1 MKKMKKWKF
10 TLGVDVSKLTL
21 DISCSELNAYIKIKN
36 GSEGFIQF
44 LKWCTSLNIDLK
56 ESFLVLEYTGGYE
69 YKLLQF
75 CEVHAIVY
83 ARIPGLEIKNS
94 MGITRG
100 KNDKVDSLRI
110 AQYGEEKYKSL
121 QPSKPLN
128 PTIIRLKELLA
139 FRKRLVRENA
149 GYKSS
154 IKGREHMYEKNKK
167 DILLKVLYQKLKANA
182 KIITDLESEMMKIIA
197 HNEQMELNYTLI
209 TSIKGIGKINALM
222 TLAYTENF
230 TSFSNP
236 RSYAVYVG
244 VVPFDHSSGTSIHGR
259 KRVSHIANKELKQE
273 LNQAARSAMVWD
285 KEMNAY
291 AERKMET
298 KCYKIV
304 LNNIK
309 FKLILRMF
317 AVVKKG
323 EMYVD
328 NYKKVA

>member
-1 MKKMKKWKF
+1 MKKWKF
-10 TLGVDVSKLTL
+10 TLGVDVSKQTL
-21 DISCSELNAYIKIKN
+21 DISCSELNEHIKIKN
-36 GSEGFIQF
+36 GSAGFIQF
-44 LKWCTSLNIDLK
+44 LKWCRQLKIDLQDC
-56 ESFLVLEYTGGYE
+56 FLVLEYTGGYE

-75 CEVHAIVY
+75 CEAHAIVY
-83 ARIPGLEIKNS
+83 ARIPGLAIKNS
-94 MGITRG
+94 LGITRG

-110 AQYGEEKYKSL
+110 AQYGEEKYKTL
-121 QPSKPLN
+121 KPSKSLN
-128 PTIIRLKELLA
+128 TGIISLKELLS

-149 GYKSS
+149 GYKAS
-154 IKGREHMYEKNKK
+154 IKEREHMYDANKK
-167 DILLKVLYQKLKANA
+167 DLVIKALQRKQKVND
-182 KIITDLESEMMKIIA
+182 KIIEDIEVEMMQLIEQD
-197 HNEQMELNYTLI
+197 EQMKINYTLI
-209 TSIKGIGKINALM
+209 TSIKGIGKVNGLM
-222 TLAYTENF
+222 TIAYTENF
-230 TSFSNP
+230 TSFNNP

-285 KEMNAY
+285 KEMNNY
-291 AERKMET
+291 AANKMKT

-323 EMYVD
+323 EMYVE
-328 NYKKVA
+328 NYRNVA

>member
-1 MKKMKKWKF
+1 MKKWKF
-10 TLGVDVSKLTL
+10 TLGVDVSKHTL
-21 DISCSELNAYIKIKN
+21 DISCAELNVHIKIKN

-44 LKWCTSLNIDLK
+44 LKWIRQLKIDLQDC
-56 ESFLVLEYTGGYE
+56 FLVLEYTGGYE

-75 CEVHAIVY
+75 CQAHAIVY
-83 ARIPGLEIKNS
+83 ARIPGLAIKNS
-94 MGITRG
+94 LGITRG
-100 KNDKVDSLRI
+100 KNDKVDSFRI
-110 AQYGEEKYKSL
+110 AQYGEEKHKLL
-121 QPSKPLN
+121 QPSRPLN
-128 PTIIRLKELLA
+128 AAIIRLKELLS

-149 GYKSS
+149 GYQSS
-154 IKGREHMYEKNKK
+154 IKEREHMYGVNKK
-167 DILLKVLYQKLKANA
+167 DIVIKALQQKQKANT
-182 KIITDLESEMMKIIA
+182 KIIANLEVEMMKIIA
-197 HNEQMELNYTLI
+197 QDEQMNRNYALI

-222 TLAYTENF
+222 TIAYTENF
-230 TSFSNP
+230 TSFTNP
-236 RSYAVYVG
+236 GSYAVYVG

-273 LNQAARSAMVWD
+273 LNQAARSAMEWD
-285 KEMNAY
+285 KEMKGY
-291 AERKMET
+291 AENKMKT

-323 EMYVD
+323 EMYVE

>member
-1 MKKMKKWKF
+1 MKKWKF
-10 TLGVDVSKLTL
+10 TLGVDVSKHTL
-21 DISCSELNAYIKIKN
+21 DISCSELNEHIKIKN
-36 GSEGFIQF
+36 GTEGFTQF
-44 LKWCTSLNIDLK
+44 LKWCRLFKIDLK
-56 ESFLVLEYTGGYE
+56 DCFLVLEYTGGYE

-75 CEVHAIVY
+75 CEAHTIVY
-83 ARIPGLEIKNS
+83 ARIPGLAIKNS

-100 KNDKVDSLRI
+100 KNDKVDSARI
-110 AQYGEEKYKSL
+110 AQYGEEKHKSL

-128 PTIIRLKELLA
+128 AAIIRLKELLA

-149 GYKSS
+149 GYQSS
-154 IKGREHMYEKNKK
+154 IKEREHMYGKSIK
-167 DILLKVLYQKLKANA
+167 DIIVKSLQQKQKANS
-182 KIITDLESEMMKIIA
+182 KIIENIEAEMMKIVILD
-197 HNEQMELNYTLI
+197 EQMYVNFTLI
-209 TSIKGIGKINALM
+209 TSIKGIGKVNGLM
-222 TLAYTENF
+222 TIAYTENF
-230 TSFSNP
+230 TSFTNP

-244 VVPFDHSSGTSIHGR
+244 VIPFDHSSGTSIRGR

-273 LNQAARSAMVWD
+273 LNQAARSALVWD

-291 AERKMET
+291 AVNKLKT

>member
-1 MKKMKKWKF
+1 MKKWKF
-10 TLGVDVSKLTL
+10 TLGVDVSKHTL
-21 DISCSELNAYIKIKN
+21 DVSCSELNEHIKIKN
-36 GSEGFIQF
+36 GTEGFTQF
-44 LKWCTSLNIDLK
+44 LKWCRIFKIDLTDC
-56 ESFLVLEYTGGYE
+56 FLVLEYTGGYE

-75 CEVHAIVY
+75 CEAHTIVY
-83 ARIPGLEIKNS
+83 ARIPGLAIKNS

-100 KNDKVDSLRI
+100 KNDKVDSARI
-110 AQYGEEKYKSL
+110 AQYGEEKHKSL

-128 PTIIRLKELLA
+128 AAIIRLKELLA

-149 GYKSS
+149 GYQSS
-154 IKGREHMYEKNKK
+154 IKEREHMYGKSTK
-167 DILLKVLYQKLKANA
+167 DIIVKSLQQKQKANS
-182 KIITDLESEMMKIIA
+182 KIIENIEVEMMKIVTLD
-197 HNEQMELNYTLI
+197 EQMYVNFTLI
-209 TSIKGIGKINALM
+209 TSIKGIGKVNGLM
-222 TLAYTENF
+222 TIAYTENF
-230 TSFSNP
+230 TSFTNP

-244 VVPFDHSSGTSIHGR
+244 VIPFDHSSGTSIHGR

-273 LNQAARSAMVWD
+273 LNQAARSALVWD

-291 AERKMET
+291 AVNKLKT

-328 NYKKVA
+328 NYKNVA

>member
-1 MKKMKKWKF
+1 MKKWKF

-21 DISCSELNAYIKIKN
+21 DISCSELNEHIKIKN
-36 GSEGFIQF
+36 GSEGFTQF
-44 LKWCTSLNIDLK
+44 LKWCKQLKIDLQDA
-56 ESFLVLEYTGGYE
+56 FLVLEYTGGYE

-75 CEVHAIVY
+75 CEAHAIVY
-83 ARIPGLEIKNS
+83 ARIPGLAIKNS

-100 KNDKVDSLRI
+100 KNDKVDSARI

-121 QPSKPLN
+121 KPSKPLN
-128 PTIIRLKELLA
+128 AAIISLKELLS

-149 GYKSS
+149 GYKAS
-154 IKGREHMYEKNKK
+154 IKERDHMHGVNKK
-167 DILLKVLYQKLKANA
+167 DLIVKALKQKQKVNN
-182 KIITDLESEMMKIIA
+182 KIIEDIEVEMMKIVS
-197 HNEQMELNYTLI
+197 HDEQMKINYALI
-209 TSIKGIGKINALM
+209 TSIKGIGKVNGLM
-222 TLAYTENF
+222 TIAYTENF
-230 TSFSNP
+230 ISFSNP

-244 VVPFDHSSGTSIHGR
+244 VVPFDQSSGTSIHGR

-285 KEMNAY
+285 KEMNSY
-291 AERKMET
+291 AVNKLKT

-323 EMYVD
+323 EMYVE
-328 NYKKVA
+328 NYRNVA

>member
-1 MKKMKKWKF
+1 MKKWKF
-10 TLGVDVSKLTL
+10 TLGVDVSKQTL
-21 DISCSELNAYIKIKN
+21 DISCSELNEHIQIKN
-36 GSEGFIQF
+36 GSEGFGQF
-44 LKWCTSLNIDLK
+44 LKWCRRLSIDLN

-75 CEVHAIVY
+75 CEAHAIVY
-83 ARIPGLEIKNS
+83 ARLPGLAIKNS
-94 MGITRG
+94 MGIVRG
-100 KNDKVDSLRI
+100 KNDKVDSARI
-110 AQYGEEKYKSL
+110 AQYGEEKYKSI

-128 PTIIRLKELLA
+128 PAIIRLKELLS

-154 IKGREHMYEKNKK
+154 IKEREHMQEVNKK
-167 DILLKVLYQKLKANA
+167 DLIIKSLLQKQKINT
-182 KIITDLESEMMKIIA
+182 KIIENIEAEMMKIIA
-197 HNEQMELNYTLI
+197 ADELMKTNFTLI
-209 TSIKGIGKINALM
+209 TSIKGIGKVNALM
-222 TLAYTENF
+222 TIAYTENF

-244 VVPFDHSSGTSIHGR
+244 VVPFDHSSGTSIRGR
-259 KRVSHIANKELKQE
+259 KRVSQLANKELKQE

-285 KEMNAY
+285 KEMNNY
-291 AERKMET
+291 ADNKLKT

-323 EMYVD
+323 EMYVE
-328 NYKKVA
+328 NYRNAA

>member
-1 MKKMKKWKF
+1 MKKWKF
-10 TLGVDVSKLTL
+10 TLGVDVSKNTL
-21 DISCSELNAYIKIKN
+21 DISCSELNEHIKIRN

-44 LKWCTSLNIDLK
+44 LKWCRRLNIDLK

-69 YKLLQF
+69 YKFLQF
-75 CEVHAIVY
+75 CEAHPILY
-83 ARIPGLEIKNS
+83 ARVPGLAIKNS

-100 KNDKVDSLRI
+100 KNDQVDSFRI

-128 PTIIRLKELLA
+128 PAIIRLKELLS

-149 GYKSS
+149 GYKNS
-154 IKGREHMYEKNKK
+154 IKGREDMYEKNKK
-167 DILLKVLYQKLKANA
+167 DIIVKSLQQKLKANT
-182 KIITDLESEMMKIIA
+182 KIIEAIEVEMMQIVM
-197 HNEQMELNYTLI
+197 NDEEMYLNFTLI
-209 TSIKGIGKINALM
+209 TSIKGIGKVNGLM
-222 TLAYTENF
+222 TIAYTENF
-230 TSFSNP
+230 GSFSNP

-244 VVPFDHSSGTSIHGR
+244 VIPFDHSSGTSIRGR

-273 LNQAARSAMVWD
+273 LNQAARSAIQWD
-285 KEMNAY
+285 KEMTAY

-304 LNNIK
+304 LNNVK